1 MNLRSVNWRRGDEG
15 GEGMS
20 ISNYGAISGCGCHC
34 MWAEI
39 VSSSTLRCQG
49 GFIMFYLVWSLK
61 LFYSNTSSQL
71 KVFFRDQLFYTED
84 FKVIY

>member
-20 ISNYGAISGCGCHC
+20 ISNYGAIFGCGC

-84 FKVIY
+84 FKVIC